1 MRSGFV
7 WTVGY
12 AAMMLAMGS
21 AAQAQDTGPSYT
33 IFGTPGL
40 LEMPTAESASRSDI
54 AATLSYA
61 GSGGYKTSFNYQL
74 TDRLSG
80 AFRYS
85 TFDNWQIVDPDDP
98 DAARKKQT
106 FDRSFDLQYRLTDE
120 SRYLPA
126 IAIGLR
132 DFLGTGRF
140 GSEYIVGSKSV
151 GSDLIV
157 TGGIGWGRLASRN
170 GFTNPLSVLSS
181 SLETRP
187 VYVDRVQ
194 NNDDDAGNGGTISI
208 NQFFRGDAAFFGGF
222 EYQVTPNLGI
232 KAEYSSNAYLKETF
246 TPAVNV
252 SSPLNFGLTYRPR
265 PGIELNAAYLNGEDL
280 SASATFV
287 INPEKRPTF
296 SGLDPAPAPV
306 RVRTADQRAAQ
317 TWDQVKQPEP
327 AVRAG
332 LTQLLKIEGIELVG
346 LEITDRTARLR
357 YENTRFRSEAQ
368 AMGRAARMMTQIIPP
383 SVETFILEPTQAG
396 LPLSSTTLPRRQI
409 EALENR
415 VGGTDAIYQAAR
427 FGQAGPVE
435 GLVLQPSDTPRLS
448 WGIGPYLNLVIF
460 SGTSSLEAD
469 VGIQADIEYKLNR
482 NFVISG
488 QVRQSALGPQEALRF
503 FDNPNDY
510 ANVRTDQAFFGRD
523 GDLNL
528 RFLQAAYYTRL
539 APEVYGRVTAG
550 YLEQMYGGVSTE
562 VLYAPVG
569 SRLAFGAELNYLA
582 MRDQDM
588 GLGFAQYRTER
599 DPVTGF
605 RNRVEDGDYTVL
617 SGHLSAYYDVG
628 NGFQA
633 RMDVGRYLAGDWGAT
648 FALDHEFENGWKI
661 GGYFTLTDMPFDQ
674 FGEGSFDK
682 GIRITIPYDYF
693 IGTPSRRTTSTTLQ
707 SLSRDGG
714 ARVQVQGRLYDTV
727 RGGQLA
733 DIDDTWGRFWR

>member
-1 MRSGFV
+1 MRSGYV
-7 WTVGY
+7 RTVGY
-12 AAMMLAMGS
+12 AAMLLALGQ
-21 AAQAQDTGPSYT
+21 AARAQDSGPSYT

-40 LEMPTAESASRSDI
+40 LEMPTAESANTGDI

-85 TFDNWQIVDPDDP
+85 TFDNWQIVDPDNP
-98 DAARKKQT
+98 DAARSKQT

-151 GSDLIV
+151 GSKLIV
-157 TGGIGWGRLASRN
+157 TGGLGWGRLSSRN
-170 GFTNPLSVLSS
+170 GFSNPFSAIDPYFD
-181 SLETRP
+181 TRP

-194 NNDDDAGNGGTISI
+194 ADDEDAGNGGTISV
-208 NQFFRGDAAFFGGF
+208 NQFFRGDAALFGGF
-222 EYQVTPNLGI
+222 EYQITPTLGI

-252 SSPLNFGLTYRPR
+252 SSPLNFGVTYRPR

-280 SASATFV
+280 SASATFL
-287 INPEKRPTF
+287 INPTKRPTA
-296 SGLDPAPAPV
+296 SGLEPAPAPV

-317 TWDQVKQPEP
+317 TWDQAKQPEP

-332 LTQLLKIEGIELVG
+332 LTQLLQVEGIELVG
-346 LEITDRTARLR
+346 LEITDRTARVR
-357 YENTRFRSEAQ
+357 YENTRYRSEAQ
-368 AMGRAARMMTQIIPP
+368 AMGRVARMMTQIIPP
-383 SVETFILEPTQAG
+383 SVQQFILEPTQAG
-396 LPLSSTTLPRRQI
+396 LPLSSVTLPRRQI
-409 EALENR
+409 EQYENR
-415 VGGTDAIYQAAR
+415 VGGTAAIYDAAT
-427 FGQAGPVE
+427 FGQAGASD
-435 GLVLQPSDTPRLS
+435 GLVMNPEPESRFR

-469 VGIQADIEYKLNR
+469 VGVQVDAEYQVSR
-482 NFVISG
+482 NLVISG
-488 QVRQSALGPQEALRF
+488 RVRQSALGAQEALRF

-528 RFLQAAYYTRL
+528 RHLTASYYTRL

-550 YLEQMYGGVSTE
+550 YLEQMYGGISTE
-562 VLYAPVG
+562 VLYAPVA
-569 SRLAFGAELNYLA
+569 SKWALGAEVNYLA
-582 MRDQDM
+582 MRDQDL
-588 GLGFAQYRTER
+588 GLGFAQYKTVR

-605 RNRVEDGDYTVL
+605 RNRVEDGDYTVV
-617 SGHLSAYYDVG
+617 SGHVSAYYDIG
-628 NGFQA
+628 KGFQA
-633 RMDVGRYLAGDWGAT
+633 RVDAGRYLAGDWGAT
-648 FALDHEFENGWKI
+648 FALDREFENGWKI

-714 ARVQVQGRLYDTV
+714 ARVQVQGRLYETV
-727 RGGQLA
+727 RGGQLS
-733 DIDDTWGRFWR
+733 DLDDTWGRFWR